1 MSRHK
6 GVGTRADA
14 KLCQHESGY
23 STLCSWSASDR
34 SAAPRP
40 GFRGTIARQAG
51 RGAVQLRS
59 GGGSWQGIGWQG
71 LTGGTPRGRD
81 RPGLRRGG
89 SQVIACGAAGH
100 HSVHVGGGK
109 TEKLSIELDP
119 PPGDVLAAAAKAR
132 STSERMASRGG
143 ERHGGTCLRSGGP
156 LAQWSGAFGCVWGSG
171 GPGSSGDS
179 GPGEGVRDEKSSQ
192 AGAGGVDAGSSPASS
207 AHPPAGTQAV

>member
-1 MSRHK
+1 MRGARLDERVADGEMRGGGMSRHK

-59 GGGSWQGIGWQG
+59 GGGSWQGIGRQG
-71 LTGGTPRGRD
+71 QTGGPPRGRD

-119 PPGDVLAAAAKAR
+119 PPGMRSPRPRRRGRPTRGWPPGGAK
-132 STSERMASRGG
+132 
-143 ERHGGTCLRSGGP
+143 GTEVRVSGPAVRWRSGLGP
-156 LAQWSGAFGCVWGSG
+156 SGACGDREAR
-171 GPGSSGDS
+171 GP
-179 GPGEGVRDEKSSQ
+179 V
-192 AGAGGVDAGSSPASS
+192 
-207 AHPPAGTQAV
+207 GTQVLGKE